1 MRTTQT
7 CSLPRV
13 VGCGLSLFVVLQ
25 ASGCFDDTS
34 PVSPTETEVV
44 VDAPTVDNATVE
56 KGASFILSVTVRN
69 DGSTSSPA
77 ITLGYYLSAD
87 TTISSSDTL
96 VAVAVVAPLAG
107 GASSNESDS
116 LTAPSTPGTYY
127 YGVCVDAV
135 PNESEPTNNCS
146 SAVSVLVTAPDLRIG
161 SASVSDS
168 EAAPGAIFT
177 LSVMVSNDGEAAS
190 PATTLRYYLSTDAT
204 ISSAD
209 TEVGTDAVEAL
220 AGGASSSESDS
231 LTAPSTPGTYYYGVC
246 VDAVSG
252 ESETTNNCSS
262 AVSVEVRTLDLTVGS
277 VSASPDSE
285 PAPDATLALSVTVS
299 NDGSA
304 SSPATTL
311 RYYLSADTTITSS
324 DTEVGTD
331 RLVELAGG
339 ASSSESLSLT
349 APSTPGTYYYGVC
362 VDAVSGESDTTN
374 NCSSSV
380 RVEVAEPSPAT
391 TPDLIVGSVSASPD
405 SMLIGASFTLAARVS
420 NDGEAASSATTLRY
434 YFSADATIPSADT
447 EVGTEAVAALDAGA
461 SSAEVVVLT
470 APSTPGTY
478 YYGVCVDAVSGE
490 SDTTNNCS
498 SSVGVEVMAPDLRV
512 GSVLASPDS
521 MLASTSF
528 TLAATV
534 SNAGTASSP
543 ATTLR
548 YYLSADTTIS
558 SSDTEVG
565 TDAVEALDAGAS
577 SLEAVVLT
585 APSTPGTY
593 YYGVC
598 VDAVSGESE
607 TTNTCS
613 SSVRVEVAEP
623 SPATTPD
630 LIVGSV
636 SASPDSM
643 LIGASFTL
651 AARVS
656 NDGEAASSATT
667 LRYYF
672 SADATIPS
680 ADTEVGTEAVAA
692 LDAGASS
699 AEVVV
704 LTAPSTPGT
713 YYYGVCVDAVSG
725 ESDTTNNCS
734 SSVGVEVMA
743 PDLRVGSVLASPDSM
758 LASTSFTLA
767 ATVSN
772 AGTASSPATTLRY
785 YLSADTTIS
794 SSDTEVGTD
803 AVEALDA
810 GASSLEAVVLTA
822 PSTPGTY
829 YYGVCVDAVSGESE
843 TTNTCSLAVSILVT
857 APDLR
862 VVSVSA
868 SPDSMLTG
876 TSFTLAATVSN
887 AGNASA
893 SATTLR
899 YYLSADATISSS
911 DTEVGTDAVE
921 ALDAGAS
928 SLEAV
933 VLTAPSTAGT
943 YYYGVCVDAVSG
955 EPDTTNTC
963 SSAVSVLVTAPD
975 LRVVS
980 VSASPDSMLTG
991 TSFALAATVS
1001 NAGNASASATTLR
1014 YYLSA
1019 DTTISSSD
1027 TEVGTDGVAALDA
1040 GASSAEAV
1048 VLTAPSTPGTY
1059 YYGVCVDAASGES
1072 DMTNNCS
1079 SAVSILV
1086 TAPDLIVG
1094 SVFASPDS
1102 MFTGMSFV
1110 LAATVSNDGTASS
1123 PATTLRY
1130 YLSADATISSSDTE
1144 VGTDAVAAL
1153 DAGASSLEAVVLTA
1167 PETAGTYYYGVCVD
1181 AVSGESDTTNNCSSA
1196 ERVVAIG
1203 PPDLTVGP
1211 LSAPDTVQTW
1221 ISFRL
1226 TTTVSNVGD
1235 ASSSLTMLRYR
1246 LSADTTI
1253 SISDPVAAVAP
1264 VEALAGG
1271 ASSAEEGF
1279 ANAPSTA
1286 GTYYYGV
1293 CVDAVSGE
1301 SETTNNCS
1309 SAVSVVVIRPRD
1321 LTVGSVFA
1329 NPDSMLIG
1337 ASFTLFATV
1346 SNDGDETAP
1355 PDTLRYYLS
1364 ADTIISSSDTEVG
1377 TDDVEALDAGAS
1389 LVESVNLTAAS
1400 TAGTYYYGACVD
1412 APYEDDTTNNCSSAV
1427 QVDITL
1433 GSSDLTVG
1441 SVTAKSLGG
1450 PGESFTLAAT
1460 VSNAGDASASATTL
1474 RYYLSA
1480 DATISSSDTE
1490 VASAVVAALAIGAS
1504 SVESISV
1511 TAPETAGTYYYG
1523 VCVDAVSGESD
1534 TTNNCSSAVS
1544 VAVE

>member
-34 PVSPTETEVV
+34 PVSPTEIEVV
-44 VDAPTVDNATVE
+44 VEAPTVDNATVQS
-56 KGASFILSVTVRN
+56 GASFILSVTVSN
-69 DGSTSSPA
+69 DGTATSPA
-77 ITLGYYLSAD
+77 ITLGYYLSVD

-96 VAVAVVAPLAG
+96 VAAAVVAPLAG

-190 PATTLRYYLSTDAT
+190 SPTTLRYYLSVDTT
-204 ISSAD
+204 VSGSD

-220 AGGASSSESDS
+220 AGGASSNESDS

-262 AVSVEVRTLDLTVGS
+262 AVSVEVKERPVDLRVGSASVSDSELAPGASFTLSVTLSNEGIVSSPATTLRYYLSADATISSADTEVDTDRLVELVGGASSSESLSLTAPSTPGTYYYGVCVDVVSGEPDTTNNCSSAVSILVTARDLRVGS
-277 VSASPDSE
+277 VFASPDSMLTG
-285 PAPDATLALSVTVS
+285 ASFTLAATVS
-299 NDGSA
+299 NAGDASASATTLRYYLSGDATISSADTEVASDAVAALAIGASSVEAVVLTAPETSGTYYYGVCVDAVSGKSETTNNCSSSVGVEVMAPDLRVGSVFASPDTMLASTSFTLAATVSNAGTA

-311 RYYLSADTTITSS
+311 RYYLSADTTISSS
-324 DTEVGTD
+324 DTEVATDAVEALDAGASSLEAVVLTAPSTPGTYYYGVCVESEMTNNCSLAVSV
-331 RLVELAGG
+331 LVTAPDLRVGSVSASPDSMFTGMSFTLAATVSNAGTASSPATTLRYYLSADTTISSSDTEVATDAVEELASG
-339 ASSSESLSLT
+339 ANSSESLSLT

-362 VDAVSGESDTTN
+362 VDAVSGES
-374 NCSSSV
+374 
-380 RVEVAEPSPAT
+380 E
-391 TPDLIVGSVSASPD
+391 
-405 SMLIGASFTLAARVS
+405 
-420 NDGEAASSATTLRY
+420 
-434 YFSADATIPSADT
+434 
-447 EVGTEAVAALDAGA
+447 
-461 SSAEVVVLT
+461 
-470 APSTPGTY
+470 
-478 YYGVCVDAVSGE
+478 
-490 SDTTNNCS
+490 TTNNCS

-512 GSVLASPDS
+512 GSVFASPDT

-577 SLEAVVLT
+577 SVEAVVLT
-585 APSTPGTY
+585 APSTAGTY

-598 VDAVSGESE
+598 VDTVSGESE
-607 TTNTCS
+607 TTN
-613 SSVRVEVAEP
+613 
-623 SPATTPD
+623 
-630 LIVGSV
+630 
-636 SASPDSM
+636 
-643 LIGASFTL
+643 
-651 AARVS
+651 
-656 NDGEAASSATT
+656 
-667 LRYYF
+667 
-672 SADATIPS
+672 
-680 ADTEVGTEAVAA
+680 
-692 LDAGASS
+692 
-699 AEVVV
+699 
-704 LTAPSTPGT
+704 
-713 YYYGVCVDAVSG
+713 
-725 ESDTTNNCS
+725 NCS
-734 SSVGVEVMA
+734 SSVQVEVTA
-743 PDLRVGSVLASPDSM
+743 PDLRVGSVFASPDSM
-758 LASTSFTLA
+758 FTGISFALA

-772 AGTASSPATTLRY
+772 DGTASSPATTLRY

-803 AVEALDA
+803 AVEEL
-810 GASSLEAVVLTA
+810 
-822 PSTPGTY
+822 
-829 YYGVCVDAVSGESE
+829 
-843 TTNTCSLAVSILVT
+843 
-857 APDLR
+857 
-862 VVSVSA
+862 
-868 SPDSMLTG
+868 
-876 TSFTLAATVSN
+876 
-887 AGNASA
+887 
-893 SATTLR
+893 
-899 YYLSADATISSS
+899 
-911 DTEVGTDAVE
+911 
-921 ALDAGAS
+921 
-928 SLEAV
+928 
-933 VLTAPSTAGT
+933 
-943 YYYGVCVDAVSG
+943 
-955 EPDTTNTC
+955 
-963 SSAVSVLVTAPD
+963 
-975 LRVVS
+975 
-980 VSASPDSMLTG
+980 
-991 TSFALAATVS
+991 
-1001 NAGNASASATTLR
+1001 
-1014 YYLSA
+1014 
-1019 DTTISSSD
+1019 
-1027 TEVGTDGVAALDA
+1027 
-1040 GASSAEAV
+1040 
-1048 VLTAPSTPGTY
+1048 
-1059 YYGVCVDAASGES
+1059 ASGANSSES
-1072 DMTNNCS
+1072 
-1079 SAVSILV
+1079 
-1086 TAPDLIVG
+1086 
-1094 SVFASPDS
+1094 
-1102 MFTGMSFV
+1102 
-1110 LAATVSNDGTASS
+1110 
-1123 PATTLRY
+1123 
-1130 YLSADATISSSDTE
+1130 LS
-1144 VGTDAVAAL
+1144 
-1153 DAGASSLEAVVLTA
+1153 LTA

-1181 AVSGESDTTNNCSSA
+1181 AVSGESETTNNCSSA

-1203 PPDLTVGP
+1203 PPDLKVGP
-1211 LSAPDTVQTW
+1211 LSAPDTMRTW
-1221 ISFRL
+1221 TSYRL

-1253 SISDPVAAVAP
+1253 SISDPVAAVVP

-1271 ASSAEEGF
+1271 ASSAEEGWVT
-1279 ANAPSTA
+1279 ASSTA

-1293 CVDAVSGE
+1293 CVDAVNGE

-1321 LTVGSVFA
+1321 LIVDPVFA
-1329 NPDSMLIG
+1329 SPDSMLIG

-1346 SNDGDETAP
+1346 RNDGGATAP

-1504 SVESISV
+1504 SVESDSV

-1523 VCVDAVSGESD
+1523 VCVDAVPNESD